1 MRSITGRPGWTPG
14 GYALSFG
21 RMLQDGIV
29 KKYLDAHCP
38 DATLRLC
45 PYKDQ
50 LPRNADAFFWEDD
63 LFIKLGRFDGLN
75 DEMRRIALAC
85 LADYPMLQLK
95 SVLTA
100 SATQLTM
107 VETGAGVVRWVWD
120 SYYSIKNHVPAALP
134 AMDASRQHR
143 VDIDFTGL
151 NRLHVPVV
159 YLAMALLP
167 LIALLTL
174 CRKGLSDIGELATV
188 VMLAL
193 LGNAVV
199 FGAFATAHNR
209 YGARM
214 VWLAPFVVM
223 LRARTDAS
231 DPPWA
236 TCRINLDFAY
246 NAGPG
251 GNQTMTISILHTAML
266 AAVLTGGFSAAAMA
280 DVLKELAP
288 TGKLRAA
295 INLGNSVLAQKDEAT
310 GEPKGITPDLA
321 RELGRRLGV
330 PVELIPYNAAGKVF
344 DDAGSGNW
352 DIAFVAIEP
361 VRASVIE
368 FSAPYVIIE
377 GTYMVRSDSPL
388 KTIADVD
395 RPGVRIAVG
404 PKSAYDLYLT
414 RTIKNAT
421 IVRAPVGGGR
431 AMIDMFIN
439 DKLEVAAGV
448 KQPLVAYAKDHPD
461 MRVMDGHF
469 QEIQQAM
476 GMPKGRPAGAAYL
489 RTFVEEMK
497 ASGFVAEALKRSHQT
512 ATVAPAAK

>member
-1 MRSITGRPGWTPG
+1 MGHRHRALWALVVLACLALLIAPALWNGFPLLQYDTGGYLSPWYDGRLHTNRAMPYGLLLVLGQWPDFWPVLIVQSALTIWLLALTLRAHRFGRRPLLLLAVVVALSVLTTLPWLTAILLTDIFAGLGVLALYLLLLHDDALSNRERIGLIVFAAASAATHSATMAVLSGLVVVAMIVWLIDRARIPYRRLLRAIAALLLGMLMVVTTNALVTGRPGWTPG

-38 DATLRLC
+38 DASLRLC

-63 LFIKLGRFDGLN
+63 LFIKLGQFDGLN
-75 DEMRRIALAC
+75 DEMRRIALAG

-151 NRLHVPVV
+151 NRLHVPIV

-167 LIALLTL
+167 LIALLPL
-174 CRKGLSDIGELATV
+174 RSKGLGEIGELATV
-188 VMLAL
+188 AMLAL

-223 LRARTDAS
+223 LALVRLYERRRAKGEIPGLPHGERTA
-231 DPPWA
+231 
-236 TCRINLDFAY
+236 L
-246 NAGPG
+246 GPLP
-251 GNQTMTISILHTAML
+251 N
-266 AAVLTGGFSAAAMA
+266 
-280 DVLKELAP
+280 
-288 TGKLRAA
+288 
-295 INLGNSVLAQKDEAT
+295 
-310 GEPKGITPDLA
+310 
-321 RELGRRLGV
+321 
-330 PVELIPYNAAGKVF
+330 
-344 DDAGSGNW
+344 
-352 DIAFVAIEP
+352 
-361 VRASVIE
+361 
-368 FSAPYVIIE
+368 
-377 GTYMVRSDSPL
+377 
-388 KTIADVD
+388 
-395 RPGVRIAVG
+395 
-404 PKSAYDLYLT
+404 
-414 RTIKNAT
+414 
-421 IVRAPVGGGR
+421 
-431 AMIDMFIN
+431 
-439 DKLEVAAGV
+439 
-448 KQPLVAYAKDHPD
+448 
-461 MRVMDGHF
+461 
-469 QEIQQAM
+469 
-476 GMPKGRPAGAAYL
+476 
-489 RTFVEEMK
+489 
-497 ASGFVAEALKRSHQT
+497 
-512 ATVAPAAK
+512 